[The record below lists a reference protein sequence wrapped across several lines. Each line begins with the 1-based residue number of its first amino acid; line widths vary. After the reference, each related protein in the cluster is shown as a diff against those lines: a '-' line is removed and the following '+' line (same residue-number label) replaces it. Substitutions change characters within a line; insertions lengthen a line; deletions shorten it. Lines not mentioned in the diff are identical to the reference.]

1 MRILF
6 RWGELFWAGVTIAFI
21 VRALEAPNEIVKAI
35 YTLCI
40 VVSLATAFLLRAMRE
55 K

>member
-1 MRILF
+1 MCWPSIK
-6 RWGELFWAGVTIAFI
+6 ELFWAGVTIAFI
-21 VRALEAPNEIVKAI
+21 ARALEAPNEIVKAI

-40 VVSLATAFLLRAMRE
+40 IVSLATGFLLRQIRE